1 MSRRGCWDH
10 RPDRAAIRRLQ
21 SWSATTVPDVALALA
36 ISREGPGDWSPE
48 ATLWL
53 YALADSHQD
62 LVCRHLVN
70 GTLYAAARAGIL
82 PAPDA
87 LACAVEDA
95 MALVRRPGRK
105 SCPSIR
111 RRGLELR
118 MRADDFGFLRST
130 AERLLLTAIRRG
142 ITNYLR
148 AFEQEEIGRE
158 SLAPTNR
165 QTGNHGPE
173 TLAA

>member
-21 SWSATTVPDVALALA
+21 SWSTTTVPDVALALA

-48 ATLWL
+48 AVLWL

-111 RRGLELR
+111 RRALELR
-118 MRADDFGFLRST
+118 MRADDFGLLRST
-130 AERLLLTAIRRG
+130 AERLLLSVIRRG
-142 ITNYLR
+142 IVNYLR
-148 AFEQEEIGRE
+148 TFEQGETWPE

-165 QTGNHGPE
+165 QSGNHGPE
-173 TLAA
+173 ALAA